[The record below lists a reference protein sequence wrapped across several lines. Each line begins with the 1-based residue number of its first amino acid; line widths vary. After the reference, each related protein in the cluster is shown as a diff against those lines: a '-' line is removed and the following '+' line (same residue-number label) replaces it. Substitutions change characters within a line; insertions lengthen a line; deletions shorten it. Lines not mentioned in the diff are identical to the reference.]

1 MKLCSLPHSSSC
13 APPDSVD
20 FGFFGSNEIENEI
33 KKFLLGR
40 KGEGGGGGRW
50 GRGVCCGL
58 SDTKRDYCLR
68 ITFNIILLN
77 NVRMS

>member
-40 KGEGGGGGRW
+40 KGEGGGADGEGAFVVDSQIPK
-50 GRGVCCGL
+50 G
-58 SDTKRDYCLR
+58 
-68 ITFNIILLN
+68 IIALELLLILFF
-77 NVRMS
+77 